1 MQGVCVIRKK
11 DIIKLCEKH
20 TDCYFLAFTNGT
32 LIDEAFA
39 DDMLRVGNF
48 APAISVEGYEEETD
62 MRRGKGTFKAVMK
75 AMEILKRKR
84 LLFGM
89 STCYHRKNVDVVGS
103 SEYLDFM
110 IDQGA
115 AFVWYFTY
123 MPVGNDA
130 VPELMVTSEQRKFMY
145 EQVRMFRKTKP
156 IFAMDFW
163 NDGEYVRGCIAGG
176 RYYFHIGS
184 ITIRAAPRLHRDD
197 RNNHRPGC
205 FQCPS
210 LCLFALPLTSP
221 SFCFPEIIEYRTH
234 YHFQFIFSGSLS
246 GHL

>member
-1 MQGVCVIRKK
+1 MFIFSGWGTFSPEKN

-89 STCYHRKNVDVVGS
+89 STCYHRKKASMS
-103 SEYLDFM
+103 S
-110 IDQGA
+110 
-115 AFVWYFTY
+115 
-123 MPVGNDA
+123 
-130 VPELMVTSEQRKFMY
+130 
-145 EQVRMFRKTKP
+145 
-156 IFAMDFW
+156 
-163 NDGEYVRGCIAGG
+163 G
-176 RYYFHIGS
+176 RLNIL
-184 ITIRAAPRLHRDD
+184 IL
-197 RNNHRPGC
+197 
-205 FQCPS
+205 
-210 LCLFALPLTSP
+210 
-221 SFCFPEIIEYRTH
+221 
-234 YHFQFIFSGSLS
+234 
-246 GHL
+246 